1 MQLDHDSGAA
11 LVITNNMFGCILISF
26 PFGTNITGAWEGAQ
40 LPCRVLIQV
49 SPQGITKKVETH
61 PQTTPVMYVKSTW
74 PICISVS
81 PSVSTLRTA
90 HSPGLRRNDKK

>member
-49 SPQGITKKVETH
+49 SPRGITKKVVTH
-61 PQTTPVMYVKSTW
+61 THTHN
-74 PICISVS
+74 
-81 PSVSTLRTA
+81 PSDVRKINLAHLHSSATVCKHTANSTLAWT
-90 HSPGLRRNDKK
+90 KKE

>member
-49 SPQGITKKVETH
+49 SPQGITKKVETPTNNPSDVRKINLAH
-61 PQTTPVMYVKSTW
+61 LHF
-74 PICISVS
+74 SVT
-81 PSVSTLRTA
+81 VCKHTANSTLSWT
-90 HSPGLRRNDKK
+90 KKE